1 MWQEER
7 KIIFCYSGIVVR
19 HKILLTLFK
28 KTNMNASTTKQ
39 PFITPKASRNML
51 LIILSFVL
59 LSIVVWRLFDYKIE
73 KIQQETIT
81 IKH

>member
-1 MWQEER
+1 
-7 KIIFCYSGIVVR
+7 
-19 HKILLTLFK
+19 
-28 KTNMNASTTKQ
+28 MNAQIPKQ
-39 PFITPKASRNML
+39 PFITPKGWRNML